1 VIHSDRVP
9 SRHSIISPPDLKRAS
24 ISMVICLIW
33 LSQRMSYA
41 FDISSFSKRDSF
53 FPHDSRR
60 AVIVLHGPHVD
71 MAAEVCPSRDRC
83 LQAARTILDSV
94 HSLSATTFD
103 PVLLPRTVTQVW
115 EYATVVLSL
124 FYSTALVDE
133 REEDAAMFRSEVEV
147 FMYV

>member
-1 VIHSDRVP
+1 MIHSDRVP
-9 SRHSIISPPDLKRAS
+9 RCHSTSSPPDLRRAS
-24 ISMVICLIW
+24 MSMVICSIW
-33 LSQRMSYA
+33 RSQRMPFCVYC
-41 FDISSFSKRDSF
+41 ISFPTNDSSS
-53 FPHDSRR
+53 HQSCR

-71 MAAEVCPSRDRC
+71 MAAEICPSRDRC
-83 LQAARTILDSV
+83 LQAARTMLDSI

-103 PVLLPRTVTQVW
+103 PMLLPRTVTQMW
-115 EYATVVLSL
+115 ECATGVLSL